1 MTEAR
6 ILLGVSATLQGTVA
20 LTFGLAFFGLWRG
33 FGRRAALRW
42 TIAWMVY
49 GVGVLNTAAGLAF
62 GFGNRWPTLG
72 QAFLSMPLLIGVL
85 LFRTGTE
92 VVADPERAPIDAG
105 LVATVARVTVLVV
118 VARLAAAA
126 GWAGISPA
134 MVNYV
139 LPRLIMGG
147 AYPWAFGPLARMA
160 APRSRQGITLLGY
173 ALVLLALR
181 MFLAAAYEPLQ
192 MARGLPQQPESL
204 PLTIAQLSLLI
215 VFGVATAVGLID
227 AEREAE
233 VRLEAALL
241 RAQRL
246 DDLWAS

>member
-92 VVADPERAPIDAG
+92 VVADPERAPID
-105 LVATVARVTVLVV
+105 T
-118 VARLAAAA
+118 
-126 GWAGISPA
+126 
-134 MVNYV
+134 
-139 LPRLIMGG
+139 
-147 AYPWAFGPLARMA
+147 
-160 APRSRQGITLLGY
+160 
-173 ALVLLALR
+173 
-181 MFLAAAYEPLQ
+181 
-192 MARGLPQQPESL
+192 
-204 PLTIAQLSLLI
+204 
-215 VFGVATAVGLID
+215 
-227 AEREAE
+227 EREAE

-241 RAQRL
+241 DAQRL
-246 DDLWAS
+246 DSLGHMAGGIAHDFGNTLVSIVGGVELAADEAARGVPPSETIAGIGRSAERGIALTRQLLTFTRRHAVSPQRFDAGARAESIRSMLAAVLGPRIELSLLRTPE